1 MFELIRERKKFLL
14 VVLLLLV
21 IPPFVVVGAWD
32 QFNPNR
38 EPVVATVDG
47 VEIYKRN
54 WENAHQNFIDN
65 FRAQVGQ
72 NVPDEL
78 LNSDDV
84 KKATLDNMINQV
96 ILRKVISEERITVS
110 DEDVRAV
117 ILGIPQ
123 FQNDQGAFDLEKA
136 KKALNRQGMTTVD
149 FEKRLKGD
157 LSLSLVPEILSSS
170 SIIPRTVVRR
180 LAQAQN
186 ETRTFGVKL
195 FPLLKY
201 RADAKVE
208 EKEIRNFFDDNKD
221 IYVMPAT
228 YDINFFVLNKD
239 EKVEEIS
246 NVLYEQNSSLEPA
259 AEKFS
264 LKIQTISKLDLNAPA
279 IFDDVETSSLKAL
292 NSPKFR
298 QALFSK
304 DFLEDNYNTELI
316 EVEPNLFIAASLEKK
331 HDEVPIEFDVVKD
344 QISSELS
351 SRKMTKLA
359 KADAEK
365 FRDDM
370 SKNTSKL
377 GSLKKVTIDYTSTEN
392 SKPDQYAQLLGNYKG
407 QLFSH
412 DLEKNTGNVFD
423 LGSSGAAVVFF
434 LSSKLDKLSDK
445 KVIKSIENVFAS
457 IQQYESDL
465 TVKAWMKSFEKD
477 IEVIRYPKVLLI
489 NSAVE

>member
-38 EPVVATVDG
+38 EPVVAKVDG

-65 FRAQVGQ
+65 FRSQVGQ
-72 NVPDEL
+72 NIPDEL

-123 FQNDQGAFDLEKA
+123 FQNDEGAFDLEKA

-195 FPLLKY
+195 FPLTKY

-208 EKEIRNFFDDNKD
+208 EKD
-221 IYVMPAT
+221 MT
-228 YDINFFVLNKD
+228 YT
-239 EKVEEIS
+239 
-246 NVLYEQNSSLEPA
+246 
-259 AEKFS
+259 
-264 LKIQTISKLDLNAPA
+264 QT
-279 IFDDVETSSLKAL
+279 
-292 NSPKFR
+292 
-298 QALFSK
+298 LFCK
-304 DFLEDNYNTELI
+304 PCKED
-316 EVEPNLFIAASLEKK
+316 
-331 HDEVPIEFDVVKD
+331 
-344 QISSELS
+344 
-351 SRKMTKLA
+351 
-359 KADAEK
+359 
-365 FRDDM
+365 
-370 SKNTSKL
+370 
-377 GSLKKVTIDYTSTEN
+377 STW
-392 SKPDQYAQLLGNYKG
+392 Q
-407 QLFSH
+407 
-412 DLEKNTGNVFD
+412 
-423 LGSSGAAVVFF
+423 
-434 LSSKLDKLSDK
+434 
-445 KVIKSIENVFAS
+445 
-457 IQQYESDL
+457 
-465 TVKAWMKSFEKD
+465 
-477 IEVIRYPKVLLI
+477 R
-489 NSAVE
+489 